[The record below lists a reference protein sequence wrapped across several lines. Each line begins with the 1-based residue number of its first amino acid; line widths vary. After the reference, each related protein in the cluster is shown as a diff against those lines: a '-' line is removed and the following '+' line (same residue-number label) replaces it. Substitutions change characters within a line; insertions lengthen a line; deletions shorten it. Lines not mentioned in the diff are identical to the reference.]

1 MPSTAR
7 TSARYRSTLV
17 LLALA
22 GSSVL
27 LAAPLVAQAASS
39 ARASSAQ
46 RQAPARV
53 AAREGSS
60 ICGKVSTAAV
70 SAIVGYAVPTPT
82 AGTVNIKATKTND
95 EISAVVTACTYGPE
109 TSLAAL
115 KKDVI
120 LQIEVTS
127 RPLTSKEFQDAIST
141 KTIGVAHFN
150 VKPYSGLGVPGFYLT
165 FTESGISAETISGV
179 QGTSEFGASVYN
191 PAFPQSKLAALAKL
205 ARTL

>member
-7 TSARYRSTLV
+7 DRLRYRSSLV

-22 GSSVL
+22 GSSAL
-27 LAAPLVAQAASS
+27 LAVPLFAHAASS
-39 ARASSAQ
+39 ARVSSAQ
-46 RQAPARV
+46 RLALTRV

-60 ICGKVSTAAV
+60 ICSKVSTAAV
-70 SAIVGYAVPTPT
+70 SAIVGYTVPTPT
-82 AGTVNIKATKTND
+82 AGTVNIKATKTNE

-127 RPLTSKEFQDAIST
+127 RALTAQEFQKAIS
-141 KTIGVAHFN
+141 
-150 VKPYSGLGVPGFYLT
+150 
-165 FTESGISAETISGV
+165 
-179 QGTSEFGASVYN
+179 
-191 PAFPQSKLAALAKL
+191 
-205 ARTL
+205 